1 MFNWLAVLSAA
12 VHLWAAGGSPA
23 EPLEISPYHETLVVE
38 APFGEEEGMFASRS
52 DSWGRGEVGGFGPFA
67 VGADGRI
74 YIADTKANDVKIFTP
89 GGSFA
94 QSVDMRHKPNLVHD
108 LAVHEGRIFWM
119 GETIWGQCLIFALD
133 PATGDTTRIEA
144 TLSLDPSSGTRGRP
158 ISGDCRL
165 VVTDDGVSLFSLRA
179 GKSYPVYQQ
188 GRVLRAHEREAQQKH
203 GLDATSAPSIAFT
216 WERTT
221 TTAGEETHGD
231 IVRLASDGRPEK
243 ILVRNAGAIYGAVS
257 SCFIHSRVEQGRPYM
272 VVTDY
277 EGETLART
285 VTPKRLSSRAIEI
298 PHRRRLAEDCSYYEL
313 YLTERS
319 VCVARW
325 SAE

>member
-12 VHLWAAGGSPA
+12 VHLWAATGSLA
-23 EPLEISPYHETLVVE
+23 EPLEIRPYHETLVVE
-38 APFGEEEGMFASRS
+38 ARFGEDESMFAPRS
-52 DSWGRGEVGGFGPFA
+52 DNWGRGEVGGFGPFA

-89 GGSFA
+89 DGSFA

-119 GETIWGQCLIFALD
+119 GETIWGQRLIFALD

-144 TLSLDPSSGTRGRP
+144 TLSPDSSSGARGR
-158 ISGDCRL
+158 SVFGACSL
-165 VVTDDGVSLFSLRA
+165 VATDEGVSLFCSRA
-179 GKSYPVYQQ
+179 AKRYPVYQH
-188 GRVLRAHEREAQQKH
+188 GRVLRAHEREAVEKR
-203 GLDATSAPSIAFT
+203 GLSATSGPSIAFT
-216 WERTT
+216 WEKTVTT
-221 TTAGEETHGD
+221 GGEETHGD
-231 IVRLASDGRPEK
+231 IVRLAPDSRPER
-243 ILVRNAGAIYGAVS
+243 ILVRNAGAIHGVAPG
-257 SCFIHSRVEQGRPYM
+257 CFLHGRVEQGRSFM
-272 VVTDY
+272 VITDY

-285 VTPKRLSSRAIEI
+285 AVRKRSSSRAIEI
-298 PHRRRLAEDCSYYEL
+298 PHRWRLAEDCSYHEL
-313 YLTERS
+313 YLTKDS